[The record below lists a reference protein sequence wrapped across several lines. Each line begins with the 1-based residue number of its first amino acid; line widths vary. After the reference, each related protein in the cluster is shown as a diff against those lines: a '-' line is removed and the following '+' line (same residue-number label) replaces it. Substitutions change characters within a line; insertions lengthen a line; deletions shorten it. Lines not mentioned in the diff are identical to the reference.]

1 MRRIP
6 LLPFALAILVALAAL
21 WALAQQTPRLTTP
34 EEIARVEV
42 LRRSLPAVVLVQ
54 GIAQD
59 PTTGNEG
66 PITGSG
72 FFYSPTRIV
81 TNYHVVNEL
90 RDLRVTLNDGREFPA
105 EIVAL
110 DRGIDIAILGVRG
123 VVAPATLQWGGS
135 QNLPPGMSVLVIGSP
150 FSQRNLASTG
160 ILAGI
165 APLSAESDN
174 PEIGQEIGDVLYI
187 DSRTEQ
193 GNSGGPVLDLQ
204 GRVIG
209 LMDAVLAGASGIG
222 GYGVAI
228 PAELVRQSI
237 QDLERFGVPQ
247 RGWLGASL
255 VDLGDL
261 DPLLLRGVGLVSS
274 QGTMLDKIERGSPAA
289 NAGLRA
295 AQRDPRGRL
304 VNLGDIIL
312 AINGKAVK
320 NKAEV
325 TQTIARFRPGDRV
338 KLIIWREG
346 RKIEVTLT
354 MIARR

>member
-1 MRRIP
+1 I
-6 LLPFALAILVALAAL
+6 
-21 WALAQQTPRLTTP
+21 
-34 EEIARVEV
+34 
-42 LRRSLPAVVLVQ
+42 
-54 GIAQD
+54 
-59 PTTGNEG
+59 
-66 PITGSG
+66 
-72 FFYSPTRIV
+72 
-81 TNYHVVNEL
+81 
-90 RDLRVTLNDGREFPA
+90 LNDGREFPA

-123 VVAPATLQWGGS
+123 VVAPTTLPWGSS
-135 QNLPPGMSVLVIGSP
+135 QNLPPGISVLVIGSP
-150 FSQRNLASTG
+150 FGQRNLASTG

-174 PEIGQEIGDVLYI
+174 PEVGQEIGDVLYI

-228 PAELVRQSI
+228 PADLVRQSI

-325 TQTIARFRPGDRV
+325 TQTIARFRPSDRV